1 MPNEKNKIA
10 ETALYDKLF
19 REISPIFLTVFV
31 EKVLGLDIVEYT
43 ELKDKLQMTR
53 QKETDTLRKV
63 TDRNGDTFILHLEI
77 QRKNESNM
85 AIQMADYWILLHQL
99 YKLPI
104 RQYVL
109 YIGPERMNM
118 PDRLDLPN
126 FSFRY
131 TLMSFSDLP
140 YDLFINAEQ
149 TEIKMLAILGNL
161 GNADAYEVTESIVR
175 AIDREK
181 APVSEKQKRINQL
194 RIIAQLRKF
203 TPQLEKAMLKAASF
217 FKEERDP
224 FYKRGEAKGIEKER
238 AKAEAEKLAEK
249 RKIAL
254 EFKNL
259 GVSIA
264 DIAKGTGLSIEEVEK
279 L

>member
-10 ETALYDKLF
+10 ETARYDKLF

-140 YDLFINAEQ
+140 YGLFINAEQ

-161 GNADAYEVTESIVR
+161 GNADSYEVTESIVR

-194 RIIAQLRKF
+194 RILVQLRKF
-203 TPQLEKAMLKAASF
+203 RLNYRFSKV
-217 FKEERDP
+217 
-224 FYKRGEAKGIEKER
+224 GESSH
-238 AKAEAEKLAEK
+238 KLAVDS
-249 RKIAL
+249 ANFL
-254 EFKNL
+254 L
-259 GVSIA
+259 G
-264 DIAKGTGLSIEEVEK
+264 LNHNFR
-279 L
+279 